1 MYKYHIAIPDLRTC
15 HSVMAAYT
23 YQGVEYQ
30 FVNTQIEL
38 LDELKCGI
46 CLELV
51 SDPVQ
56 TSCGH
61 LFCGEC
67 IEGIQECPVDRE
79 IFTTTPD
86 LFNNR
91 RVRNFKVKCPNRKGG
106 CQWQGNLGDIDNH
119 TAADCDCD
127 QLVVCYNDGC
137 LAKIERRHLVEHMYH
152 ECPQRVYNCP
162 FCDEEDTY
170 LSVTTTHFT
179 VCDNFLLPCP
189 ARCGERQLVRK
200 DMAKHLS
207 TDCPNELVPCTYA
220 IAGCQQIVKRKDLQ
234 KHLQDKDLHLDTVVS
249 SYLSLSHHF
258 QDLLQGGSPNIP
270 LLFRPWL
277 QSTATRYPRP
287 PWVIELGRFQE
298 KKEKDEEWF
307 SDPVHSH
314 FGGYKMC
321 LNVVANGYADGEDT
335 HVSVFV
341 YLMRGDNDDNLKW
354 PFKGTIKV
362 SLLNQLQ
369 DGQHHTKVLCSQYSD
384 IPERIS
390 GRVTGRERAC
400 SGRGQ
405 HCFISHQELCYR
417 ASSNCQYL
425 KDDTLFFRV
434 DCFKPKPS

>member
-15 HSVMAAYT
+15 HSVMAAYS
-23 YQGVEYQ
+23 YRGVEYQ
-30 FVNTQIEL
+30 FVNTQTEFL
-38 LDELKCGI
+38 EELKCAI

-67 IEGIQECPVDRE
+67 IEGLEECPVDRKL
-79 IFTTTPD
+79 FTTTED
-86 LFNNR
+86 HFNDR
-91 RVRNFKVKCPNRKGG
+91 RVRNFKVKCPNSGKG
-106 CQWQGNLGDIDNH
+106 CQWQGNLGDAEEH
-119 TAADCDCD
+119 TAADCDCG
-127 QLVVCYNDGC
+127 QLVMCYNDGC
-137 LAKIERRHLVEHMYH
+137 DEEIERRHLVNHMYH
-152 ECPQRVYNCP
+152 ECPQRVYICP
-162 FCDEEDTY
+162 FCDKEDTY
-170 LSVTTTHFT
+170 LKVTTTHFT

-189 ARCGERQLVRK
+189 AVCGECQLVRK
-200 DMAKHLS
+200 NMAKHLS
-207 TDCPNELVPCTYA
+207 IDCPNELVPCTYA

-234 KHLQDKDLHLDTVVS
+234 THLQDKELHLDTVVS

-258 QDLLQGGSPNIP
+258 QDLLQGGSPKIP

-277 QSTATRYPRP
+277 QSTPTCYPRP

-321 LNVVANGYADGEDT
+321 LSVYAKGRSTGTGT
-335 HVSVFV
+335 HVSVYV

-354 PFKGTIKV
+354 PFKGTITV
-362 SLLNQLQ
+362 NLLNQLQ
-369 DGQHHTKVLCSQYSD
+369 DGQHHTKELWSQYSCVS
-384 IPERIS
+384 ERVS

-400 SGRGQ
+400 IGHGQ
-405 HCFISHQELCYR
+405 PCFISHQELRYR